1 MYICQIIQK
10 LHILLTINNK
20 NDEDCMNILN
30 SLYLKRHKLLKIKKL
45 KLIYEY
51 INILNNVNKVKV
63 KVLNQRIL
71 FFIFVKTKN
80 KKYFLTRFTIIF

>member
-1 MYICQIIQK
+1 M
-10 LHILLTINNK
+10 LTINNK
-20 NDEDCMNILN
+20 NDEDYMNILN
-30 SLYLKRHKLLKIKKL
+30 SLDLKRHKLLKIKKL